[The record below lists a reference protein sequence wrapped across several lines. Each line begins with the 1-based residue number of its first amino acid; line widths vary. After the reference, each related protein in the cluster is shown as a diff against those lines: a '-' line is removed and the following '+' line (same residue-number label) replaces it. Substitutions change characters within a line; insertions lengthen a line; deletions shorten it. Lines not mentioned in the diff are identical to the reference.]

1 MEKIGMIQNKKIIIG
16 IVPTLHLYETEDP
29 YQDHYEFVNN
39 YPKKI
44 YEAGAIPIGLLLNDG
59 KISME
64 QLELCDAFLF
74 PGGSRIDHEL
84 YKILVYAYKK
94 KKPVLGIC
102 MGMQA
107 MAIFSVMQE
116 ETKNNYM
123 NMSEKEINDLYQ
135 RMKNENPTLMILSHP
150 NIHGEV
156 IVNRKN
162 IDDAKHTINIEK
174 DSFLYQTYQSKTAAV
189 VSLHNVVVKRIG
201 PLFKAVAKSQDEV
214 IEAIES
220 INPNLF
226 WIGIQYHPEITKDN
240 LIKNWIEKIK
250 EQKMLT

>member
-1 MEKIGMIQNKKIIIG
+1 MIQNKKIIIG
-16 IVPTLHLYETEDP
+16 IVPTLHLYKTEDP
-29 YQDHYEFVNN
+29 YQDRYEFVNN

-44 YEAGAIPIGLLLNDG
+44 YEAGAIPIGLLLNDEN
-59 KISME
+59 ISIE

-74 PGGSRIDHEL
+74 PGGKRIDHEL
-84 YKILVYAYKK
+84 FKILTYAYKK
-94 KKPVLGIC
+94 KKPILGIC

-123 NMSEKEINDLYQ
+123 KMSEKEINDLYQ
-135 RMKNENPTLMILSHP
+135 KMKSDNPTLMILPRP

-162 IDDAKHTINIEK
+162 IEDAKHAIKIEK
-174 DSFLYQTYQSKTAAV
+174 NSFLYQTYQNKTVAV
-189 VSLHNVVVKRIG
+189 VSLHNVIVKRIG
-201 PLFKAVAKSQDEV
+201 PLFKIVARSQDGV

-226 WIGIQYHPEITKDN
+226 WIGVQYHPEITKDN
-240 LIKNWIEKIK
+240 LINN
-250 EQKMLT
+250 

>member
-29 YQDHYEFVNN
+29 YQDRYEFVNN

-94 KKPVLGIC
+94 KNQYLAFAWECK
-102 MGMQA
+102 QWQ
-107 MAIFSVMQE
+107 FS
-116 ETKNNYM
+116 
-123 NMSEKEINDLYQ
+123 L
-135 RMKNENPTLMILSHP
+135 
-150 NIHGEV
+150 
-156 IVNRKN
+156 
-162 IDDAKHTINIEK
+162 
-174 DSFLYQTYQSKTAAV
+174 
-189 VSLHNVVVKRIG
+189 
-201 PLFKAVAKSQDEV
+201 
-214 IEAIES
+214 
-220 INPNLF
+220 
-226 WIGIQYHPEITKDN
+226 
-240 LIKNWIEKIK
+240 
-250 EQKMLT
+250 